1 MLTKDYRLVK
11 LFIILFFY
19 DSMLLRTFS
28 KGVKMTDVVN
38 ATLVPSQA
46 VSRNTNRTYNYV
58 SVRVDDVE
66 IGRVFLQPLVWSVLF
81 DGKTLG
87 R

>member
-1 MLTKDYRLVK
+1 M
-11 LFIILFFY
+11 
-19 DSMLLRTFS
+19 S
-28 KGVKMTDVVN
+28 DVVN
-38 ATLVPSQA
+38 ATLVPKQG

-58 SVRVDDVE
+58 SVCVDDVE

-81 DGKTLG
+81 DGKVFG

>member
-1 MLTKDYRLVK
+1 
-11 LFIILFFY
+11 
-19 DSMLLRTFS
+19 
-28 KGVKMTDVVN
+28 MTDSVN

-81 DGKTLG
+81 DGKVLG

>member
-1 MLTKDYRLVK
+1 MS
-11 LFIILFFY
+11 
-19 DSMLLRTFS
+19 DSI
-28 KGVKMTDVVN
+28 N
-38 ATLVPSQA
+38 AVLVPQHA
-46 VSRNTNRTYNYV
+46 ISRNTNRSYNYV

>member
-1 MLTKDYRLVK
+1 MS
-11 LFIILFFY
+11 
-19 DSMLLRTFS
+19 DSI
-28 KGVKMTDVVN
+28 N
-38 ATLVPSQA
+38 AVLVPQQA
-46 VSRNTNRTYNYV
+46 ISRKTNRSYNYV

>member
-1 MLTKDYRLVK
+1 MS
-11 LFIILFFY
+11 
-19 DSMLLRTFS
+19 DS
-28 KGVKMTDVVN
+28 VN
-38 ATLVPSQA
+38 AVLVPQQA
-46 VSRNTNRTYNYV
+46 ISRNTNRSYNYV

-66 IGRVFLQPLVWSVLF
+66 VGRVFLQPLVWSVLF

>member
-1 MLTKDYRLVK
+1 MD
-11 LFIILFFY
+11 FDFLFFY
-19 DSMLLRTFS
+19 DIILLNTFF
-28 KGVKMTDVVN
+28 KGVMMSDSIN
-38 ATLVPSQA
+38 AVLVPQQA
-46 VSRNTNRTYNYV
+46 ISRSTNRSYNYV